1 MIDWDTLIVL
11 LIGTAFGAILAFL
24 LTLLLEKRENKR
36 KVRAL
41 RRWLYN
47 DIYWIFFDFKTL
59 REMIVESLADK
70 RYEAF
75 LHDAKHV
82 DAMLDFLGQLYERA
96 LEDDW
101 YKRAR
106 ADPYVFA
113 QLSENE
119 LRVIDGIHLLLSK
132 EYATSKANVFRA
144 LVRQEVERPEDRF
157 ELENATVERIIGA
170 LQKFIKG
177 GLIKDEFLK
186 LAASEEDKSNID
198 LMFGGAIPA
207 EKPSAAES

>member
-11 LIGTAFGAILAFL
+11 LIGTAFGAILTFL
-24 LTLLLEKRENKR
+24 LTLFLEKRETKR
-36 KVRAL
+36 KVRSL

-59 REMIVESLADK
+59 REMIAESLADEK
-70 RYEAF
+70 YEEF
-75 LHDAKHV
+75 LHDANHV
-82 DAMLDFLGQLYERA
+82 DAMLDFLSQLYELA

-106 ADPYVFA
+106 AEPHVFA

-119 LRVIDGIHLLLSK
+119 LRAIDGIHLILSK

-144 LVRQEVERPEDRF
+144 LLRQEVEKPKDRF
-157 ELENATVERIIGA
+157 ELEKAKVERIIGA
-170 LQKFIKG
+170 LQRLIKG
-177 GLIKDEFLK
+177 GLNRDEFLK
-186 LAASEEDKSNID
+186 LAVSQEDMDDIG
-198 LMFGGAIPA
+198 LMFSDAVPA
-207 EKPSAAES
+207 EKQSALKS

>member
-1 MIDWDTLIVL
+1 M
-11 LIGTAFGAILAFL
+11 
-24 LTLLLEKRENKR
+24 
-36 KVRAL
+36 
-41 RRWLYN
+41 
-47 DIYWIFFDFKTL
+47 
-59 REMIVESLADK
+59 
-70 RYEAF
+70 
-75 LHDAKHV
+75 
-82 DAMLDFLGQLYERA
+82 
-96 LEDDW
+96 
-101 YKRAR
+101 
-106 ADPYVFA
+106 
-113 QLSENE
+113 
-119 LRVIDGIHLLLSK
+119 
-132 EYATSKANVFRA
+132 FRA

>member
-101 YKRAR
+101 YKKSKSR
-106 ADPYVFA
+106 
-113 QLSENE
+113 S
-119 LRVIDGIHLLLSK
+119 LRIR
-132 EYATSKANVFRA
+132 T
-144 LVRQEVERPEDRF
+144 
-157 ELENATVERIIGA
+157 IIG
-170 LQKFIKG
+170 
-177 GLIKDEFLK
+177 E
-186 LAASEEDKSNID
+186 
-198 LMFGGAIPA
+198 
-207 EKPSAAES
+207 